1 MWSEELSSLRRPIWM
16 AMKFVAKP
24 AAGVTKSL
32 RTTRLPMSWLRLS
45 CAICAVNERDDGKHR
60 RHCIAEL
67 IDHSYGRLSWKSR
80 RNNES

>member
-1 MWSEELSSLRRPIWM
+1 
-16 AMKFVAKP
+16 MKFVAK
-24 AAGVTKSL
+24 
-32 RTTRLPMSWLRLS
+32 LS
-45 CAICAVNERDDGKHR
+45 MASSRRNQEPQDYAIANVLAQLNCAICAVNDRDDGKHR